1 MITETQNNNFI
12 DSQITMVSISFSLLH
27 IYEAIVSRFQLSL
40 LITLWIIYPVNY
52 MLFFVRGCILTL
64 VFYFIFE

>member
-12 DSQITMVSISFSLLH
+12 DSQITVVSISFSLLH
-27 IYEAIVSRFQLSL
+27 IYEAIVSGFQLSL

-64 VFYFIFE
+64 VFLFYF